1 MVGSMCPTEL
11 ENLLKLQR
19 DRRKDRKQATTR
31 RRRAVNE
38 APKRMDGLVTDFF
51 GHDPEAVRRIEEQ
64 RAIQAWAEL
73 VGPAAAAFSKAERVR
88 NRQLVI
94 RVRDPMWMHQLYL
107 LKTELLRK
115 YKAAFPK
122 LKLEDIFYTGT

>member
-1 MVGSMCPTEL
+1 MGQTDL
-11 ENLLKLQR
+11 EKLLKLQR
-19 DRRKDRKQATTR
+19 DRRRDRQQATTR
-31 RRRAVNE
+31 RRRAVQG
-38 APKRMDGLVTDFF
+38 APKKMDGLLGEYF

-64 RAIQAWAEL
+64 RAIQAWAQL

-107 LKTELLRK
+107 LKTDLLRK
-115 YKAAFPK
+115 YKAAFPT